1 MNDIAIFEH
10 HEFGRVRTL
19 IEDGEV
25 LFGATD
31 VAKALGYSNPHD
43 AVNRHCRGVV
53 KREGVSV
60 TTNQHGVST
69 EQKVEMSFIPES
81 DLYLLIF
88 RSKLPNAEKFTDW
101 VVEEVLPALRKT
113 GTYTVQQV
121 PRKPSYEARVQAAQ
135 LLDKIAGDYEG
146 TTYKQIL
153 QAYATRELLGEF
165 ALPLPQLPTKTYSAT
180 EVGDILGISAN
191 RVGRV
196 ANKFGMKTPEF
207 GEWFKDKSH
216 YGAKEVSTFRY
227 YESAIPEIRKK
238 SEILDLIQDD

>member
-10 HEFGRVRTL
+10 HKFGRVRTL
-19 IEDGEV
+19 IENGEV

-31 VAKALGYSNPHD
+31 VATALGYSNPRKAIAD
-43 AVNRHCRGVV
+43 HCRYVT
-53 KREGVSV
+53 KRDVPHPQSPDK
-60 TTNQHGVST
+60 TI
-69 EQKVEMSFIPES
+69 EMSFIPES
-81 DLYLLIF
+81 DVYLLIF
-88 RSKLPNAEKFTDW
+88 RSKLPDAEKFTSW
-101 VVEEVLPALRKT
+101 VVEEVLPTLRKT
-113 GTYTVQQV
+113 GTYIVQQA
-121 PRKPSYEARVQAAQ
+121 PREPSYEARVQAAQ

>member
-43 AVNRHCRGVV
+43 AVNRHCRYLV
-53 KREGVSV
+53 KREVPHPQSDGK
-60 TTNQHGVST
+60 TI
-69 EQKVEMSFIPES
+69 EFSFIPES
-81 DLYLLIF
+81 DVYLLIF
-88 RSKLPNAEKFTDW
+88 RSKLPGAEKFTDW
-101 VVEEVLPALRKT
+101 VTKEVLPALRKT

-121 PRKPSYEARVQAAQ
+121 PREPSYEARVQAAQ

-180 EVGDILGISAN
+180 EIGDILGISAN

-196 ANKFGMKTPEF
+196 ANKFGLKTPEF
-207 GEWFKDKSH
+207 GEWFKDKTH

-227 YESAIPEIRKK
+227 YESAIQEIRKK
-238 SEILDLIQDD
+238 SEILDLIQDDLI

>member
-25 LFGATD
+25 LFAGSD
-31 VAKALGYSNPHD
+31 VASALGYDQPHK
-43 AVNRHCRGVV
+43 AVERHCRYGMKCTVPHPQSQD
-53 KREGVSV
+53 K
-60 TTNQHGVST
+60 TI
-69 EQKVEMSFIPES
+69 EMNFIPES
-81 DLYLLIF
+81 DLYRLVF

-101 VVEEVLPALRKT
+101 VVEEVLPTLRKT

-121 PRKPSYEARVQAAQ
+121 PREPSYEARVQAAQ

-180 EVGDILGISAN
+180 EIGDILGISAN

>member
-25 LFGATD
+25 LFAGID
-31 VAKALGYSNPHD
+31 VASALGYDQPRK
-43 AVNRHCRGVV
+43 AIERHCRYGMKHTVPHPQS
-53 KREGVSV
+53 KDK
-60 TTNQHGVST
+60 TI
-69 EQKVEMSFIPES
+69 EMNFIPES
-81 DLYLLIF
+81 DLYRLVF

-101 VVEEVLPALRKT
+101 VVEEVLPTLRKT

-121 PRKPSYEARVQAAQ
+121 PREPSYEARVQAAQ

-180 EVGDILGISAN
+180 EIGDILGISAN

>member
-25 LFGATD
+25 LFAGSD
-31 VAKALGYSNPHD
+31 VASALGYDQPHK
-43 AVNRHCRGVV
+43 AVERHCRYGM
-53 KREGVSV
+53 KRTVPHPQSQDK
-60 TTNQHGVST
+60 TI
-69 EQKVEMSFIPES
+69 EMNFIPES
-81 DLYLLIF
+81 DLYRLVF

-101 VVEEVLPALRKT
+101 VVEEVLPTLRKT

-180 EVGDILGISAN
+180 EIGDILGISAN

>member
-25 LFGATD
+25 LFAGID
-31 VAKALGYSNPHD
+31 VASALGYDQPRK
-43 AVNRHCRGVV
+43 AIERHCRYGM
-53 KREGVSV
+53 KRTVPHPQSQDK
-60 TTNQHGVST
+60 TI
-69 EQKVEMSFIPES
+69 EMNFIPES
-81 DLYLLIF
+81 DLYRLVF

-101 VVEEVLPALRKT
+101 VVEEVLPTLRKT

-121 PRKPSYEARVQAAQ
+121 PREPSYEARVQAAQ

>member
-25 LFGATD
+25 LFAGID
-31 VAKALGYSNPHD
+31 VASALGYDQPRK
-43 AVNRHCRGVV
+43 AIERHCRYGM
-53 KREGVSV
+53 KRTVPHPQSQDK
-60 TTNQHGVST
+60 TI
-69 EQKVEMSFIPES
+69 EMNFIPES
-81 DLYLLIF
+81 DLYRLVF

-101 VVEEVLPALRKT
+101 VVEEVLPTLRKM
-113 GTYTVQQV
+113 GTYTVQQA
-121 PRKPSYEARVQAAQ
+121 PREPSYEARVQAAQ

-227 YESAIPEIRKK
+227 YESAISEIRKK

>member
-25 LFGATD
+25 LFAGSD
-31 VAKALGYSNPHD
+31 VASALGYDQPHK
-43 AVNRHCRGVV
+43 AVERHCRYGM
-53 KREGVSV
+53 KRTVPHPQSQDK
-60 TTNQHGVST
+60 TI
-69 EQKVEMSFIPES
+69 EMNFIPES
-81 DLYLLIF
+81 DLYRLVF

-101 VVEEVLPALRKT
+101 VVEEVLPTLRKT
-113 GTYTVQQV
+113 GTYAVQQA
-121 PRKPSYEARVQAAQ
+121 PREPSYEARVQAAQ

-227 YESAIPEIRKK
+227 YESAIPEIRKE
-238 SEILDLIQDD
+238 SEILDLIQDN

>member
-25 LFGATD
+25 LFAGSD
-31 VAKALGYSNPHD
+31 VASALGYDQPRK
-43 AVNRHCRGVV
+43 AIERHCRYGM
-53 KREGVSV
+53 KRTVPHPQSQDK
-60 TTNQHGVST
+60 TI
-69 EQKVEMSFIPES
+69 EMNFIPES
-81 DLYLLIF
+81 DLYRLVF

-121 PRKPSYEARVQAAQ
+121 PREPSYEARVQAAQ

-180 EVGDILGISAN
+180 EIGDILGISAN

>member
-25 LFGATD
+25 LFAGSD
-31 VAKALGYSNPHD
+31 VASALGYDQPHK
-43 AVNRHCRGVV
+43 AVERHCRYGM
-53 KREGVSV
+53 KRTVPHPQSQDK
-60 TTNQHGVST
+60 TI
-69 EQKVEMSFIPES
+69 EMNFIPES
-81 DLYLLIF
+81 DLYRLVF

-101 VVEEVLPALRKT
+101 VVEEVLPTLRKT

-196 ANKFGMKTPEF
+196 ANKFGMKTTEF

-227 YESAIPEIRKK
+227 YESAISEIRKK
-238 SEILDLIQDD
+238 SEILDLIQDE

>member
-25 LFGATD
+25 LFAGSD
-31 VAKALGYSNPHD
+31 VASALGYDQPHK
-43 AVNRHCRGVV
+43 AVERHCRYGM
-53 KREGVSV
+53 KRTVPHPQSKDK
-60 TTNQHGVST
+60 TI
-69 EQKVEMSFIPES
+69 EMNFIPES
-81 DLYLLIF
+81 DLYRLVF

-121 PRKPSYEARVQAAQ
+121 PREPSYEARVQAAQ

-227 YESAIPEIRKK
+227 YESAIQEIRKK

>member
-25 LFGATD
+25 LFAGID
-31 VAKALGYSNPHD
+31 VAYALGYDQPRK
-43 AVNRHCRGVV
+43 AIERHCRYGM
-53 KREGVSV
+53 KRTVPHPQSQDK
-60 TTNQHGVST
+60 TI
-69 EQKVEMSFIPES
+69 EMNFIPES
-81 DLYLLIF
+81 DLYRLVF
-88 RSKLPNAEKFTDW
+88 RSKLPDAEKFTNW
-101 VVEEVLPALRKT
+101 VVEEVLPTLRKT
-113 GTYTVQQV
+113 GTYTVQQA
-121 PRKPSYEARVQAAQ
+121 PKEPSYEARVQAAQ

-165 ALPLPQLPTKTYSAT
+165 ALPLPQLPAKTYSAT

-216 YGAKEVSTFRY
+216 YGDKEVSTFRY

-238 SEILDLIQDD
+238 SEVLDLFQDD

>member
-43 AVNRHCRGVV
+43 AVNRHCRYLV
-53 KREGVSV
+53 KREVPHPQSDGK
-60 TTNQHGVST
+60 TI
-69 EQKVEMSFIPES
+69 EFSFIPES
-81 DLYLLIF
+81 DVYLLIF
-88 RSKLPNAEKFTDW
+88 RSKLPDAEKFTDW
-101 VVEEVLPALRKT
+101 VTKEVLPTLRKT

-121 PRKPSYEARVQAAQ
+121 PREPSYEARVQAAQ

-180 EVGDILGISAN
+180 EIGDILGISAN